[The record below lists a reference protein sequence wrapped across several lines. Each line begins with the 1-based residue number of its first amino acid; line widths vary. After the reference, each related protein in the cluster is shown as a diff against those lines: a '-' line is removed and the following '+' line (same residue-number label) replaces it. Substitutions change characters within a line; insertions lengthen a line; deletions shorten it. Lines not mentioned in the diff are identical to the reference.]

1 MINSSNCTTPADG
14 VCPPNS
20 TLCPGSS
27 CQEQGKSF
35 NQILNQVLSIILPIL
50 LNLVIL
56 SMGCTT
62 DIRKLWGHIRRPWAI
77 IVGFLCQFG
86 IMPFTAFILSKAF
99 NVLPVQALV
108 IIIMGCCP
116 GGSFSN
122 IVAYWLDGDMDLS
135 ISMTACST
143 SLAMGMM
150 PLCLLIYTSGWTS
163 GTSIQI
169 PYKRLGLYTF
179 DTITTPCLIIE
190 PVGFCNMNKKKKP
203 QISKYSVGS
212 MVGLPLIIIATVM
225 SCIVYKNS
233 WSMSTSMWIIGII
246 LPLLGYSLGFLMA
259 RILRQPWKRC
269 RTIALE
275 TGVQNASLCGT
286 ITQLSFSREERM
298 LVFAF
303 PIIYSLSQ
311 IFFSLVA
318 VGGMATPLISQH
330 VPFHGENISF
340 PSIKHSLINE
350 CLYLLIRNVK
360 PPKVQRHV

>member
-169 PYKRLGLYTF
+169 PYKRLAIML
-179 DTITTPCLIIE
+179 PLLLI
-190 PVGFCNMNKKKKP
+190 PVGAGIFIKYRWPMLAKKVIK
-203 QISKYSVGS
+203 VGS